1 MKKFTSLIIIIF
13 ISLCCFGANPANTP
27 KYKLKT
33 PTGNPAEFYESWG
46 YVLTNRINEYNKDM
60 PLTDVCFF
68 SADVNTY
75 GDLVDIPDPTKVD
88 IGNARSHLVVVC
100 SGRALTHFSIDPG
113 YSIRKKLINDIV
125 KAAKPF
131 DGVNIDFENVPEKD
145 KAHFITFL
153 ADLRYKL
160 KGKIFSVCV
169 PARTSEG
176 TYPYKEISKYCDRV
190 FVMVYDE
197 HWSGSRP
204 GPIASPAWSKKICDY
219 AVKTIPAEKLIMGV
233 PFYGRTW
240 ASKSHSGAW
249 YFSGANRVMTENN
262 VKDVT
267 YENDIPKFSYSVNID
282 VTGYFN
288 DTYSVLNLCRIYE
301 EAKVRNIGFWR
312 VGQEDPDFWQWI
324 KIKEK

>member
-1 MKKFTSLIIIIF
+1 MKKFTSLLIILLF
-13 ISLCCFGANPANTP
+13 SVLCFGADKP
-27 KYKLKT
+27 KVKLKT
-33 PTGNPAEFYESWG
+33 PTGKPAEFNESWG
-46 YVLTNRINEYNKDM
+46 YILSSRTHEYNKEM

-68 SADVNTY
+68 SADVNSY
-75 GDLVDIPDPTKVD
+75 GELVDIPDRTKVD
-88 IGNARSHLVVVC
+88 IGNARAHLVIVC
-100 SGRALTHFSIDPG
+100 SGRALTHFSIDPS
-113 YSIRKKLINDIV
+113 YNIRKKLINDIV
-125 KAAKPF
+125 KAAKPY
-131 DGVNIDFENVPEKD
+131 DGVNIDFENVPDRD
-145 KAHFITFL
+145 KQHFITFL

-176 TYPYKEISKYCDRV
+176 TYAYKEISKYCDRV
-190 FVMVYDE
+190 FVMVYDQ
-197 HWSGSRP
+197 HWSGSKP
-204 GPIASPAWSKKICDY
+204 GPIASPEWCKKICDY
-219 AVKTIPAEKLIMGV
+219 AVQTIPPEKLIMGV

-240 ASKSHSGAW
+240 ASTSPAGAW
-249 YFSGANRVMTENN
+249 YFSGANRIMNENN

-267 YENDIPKFSYSVNID
+267 YEKDIPKFSYSVSVT

-288 DTYSVLNLCRIYE
+288 DAYSVLNLCRIYE

>member
-1 MKKFTSLIIIIF
+1 MKKHLTIFTIILLSF
-13 ISLCCFGANPANTP
+13 CLFGANPP

-33 PTGNPAEFYESWG
+33 PTGNPAEFKESWG
-46 YVLTNRINEYNKDM
+46 YVVMSRSNEYNKEM
-60 PLTDVCFF
+60 PVTDVCYF

-75 GDLVDIPDPTKVD
+75 GELIDIPDRNKID
-88 IGNARSHLVVVC
+88 IGDARAHMVVVC
-100 SGRALTHFSIDPG
+100 SGRALTHFSIDPS

-125 KAAKPF
+125 AAAKPF

-145 KAHFITFL
+145 KSHFITFL

-204 GPIASPAWSKKICDY
+204 GPVATPAWCKKICDY
-219 AVKTIPAEKLIMGV
+219 AVKTIPSEKLVMGV

-240 ASKSHSGAW
+240 QSKSHAGAW
-249 YFSGANRVMTENN
+249 YFSGANRVMNENN
-262 VKDVT
+262 VKEVT
-267 YENDIPKFSYSVNID
+267 YENDIPKFTYSATVD

-288 DTYSVLNLCRIYE
+288 DAYSVLNICRMYE
-301 EAKVRNIGFWR
+301 EAKVQNIGFWR
-312 VGQEDPDFWQWI
+312 IGQEDPDFWQWL
-324 KIKEK
+324 KIKQK